1 MRMISVSGNIQY
13 NLQME
18 HRMAST
24 RTNQPEKKRWIKL
37 VLEWTLKTIH
47 VETVSNSNNSKVLK

>member
-1 MRMISVSGNIQY
+1 MRMVSVSSNIQY

-18 HRMAST
+18 HQMAST
-24 RTNQPEKKRWIKL
+24 RTNQPEKKRCIKL
-37 VLEWTLKTIH
+37 VLEWTLETIH